1 MQKLLTKKEKKL
13 SQSSNFTFCYLDD
26 VCSMFSDNVDH
37 IYLIEFEIKDTT
49 ETAMSAS
56 NIDLQLEI
64 ERWLTVKLYDSRNYL
79 NFPTVNILFNCKA
92 NSAVLAYISL
102 PYFAACISYKNFLD
116 RWVLLTAK
124 LWNQV
129 FLIIKL
135 KSIVQMCYYRRHH
148 VLISLY
154 GISVKI
160 LTRKV
165 KEIFIIEVRENMKIL
180 K

>member
-1 MQKLLTKKEKKL
+1 
-13 SQSSNFTFCYLDD
+13 
-26 VCSMFSDNVDH
+26 
-37 IYLIEFEIKDTT
+37 
-49 ETAMSAS
+49 MSAS

-92 NSAVLAYISL
+92 NSAVLAYISP

-135 KSIVQMCYYRRHH
+135 KSIVQMFYYRRHR
-148 VLISLY
+148 
-154 GISVKI
+154 ISVKI